1 MRLLDL
7 GKSATESLLRTK
19 ARSALT
25 MLGIVIGIM
34 SVILMLSIGEAAQ
47 RFILSQISSFGSD
60 VLYVSNGSSK
70 DEGQPTLFVKET
82 LAMKDVRKLKAQPWV
97 SLITGVVNQSDQLT
111 AGSYDTS
118 AQILGTM
125 PDELRFNDRRVRLGA
140 FFDASAVDARER
152 VVVLGSEIADKSF
165 GQNDPLGKSVKISG
179 QSFRVVGVME
189 SVGTQSFQNVDKQ
202 VYMPVTAAL
211 DLYNKKYLTRIA
223 VRTSVPLD
231 QAKMRIQ
238 LALRDSHNLD
248 NPQGDLG
255 KDDFTVTT
263 QEDAVR
269 SASEV
274 TNILQILLSSIAAI
288 SLVVGGIGI
297 MNIMYVSVTERVK
310 EIGLRMAIGARKADV
325 LRQFLV
331 EAVMLTS
338 LGGILG
344 IALGVSLAYLG
355 ITIISTFQSGW
366 TFALTTRGIWL
377 GLVVSAAIG
386 LVFGYFPARRAAK
399 LHPIEALRFE

>member
-179 QSFRVVGVME
+179 QSFRVIGVME
-189 SVGTQSFQNVDKQ
+189 PVGTQSFQNVDKQ

-248 NPQGDLG
+248 NPQGDLA

-338 LGGILG
+338 LGGVLG

-355 ITIISTFQSGW
+355 IAIISTFQSGW

>member
-179 QSFRVVGVME
+179 QSFRVIGVME
-189 SVGTQSFQNVDKQ
+189 PVGTQSFQNVDKQ

-211 DLYNKKYLTRIA
+211 DLYNKNTSRASPSGRRCRWTRPRCASSWRSVIVITWITHRA
-223 VRTSVPLD
+223 IWRRTT
-231 QAKMRIQ
+231 
-238 LALRDSHNLD
+238 LR
-248 NPQGDLG
+248 
-255 KDDFTVTT
+255 
-263 QEDAVR
+263 
-269 SASEV
+269 
-274 TNILQILLSSIAAI
+274 
-288 SLVVGGIGI
+288 
-297 MNIMYVSVTERVK
+297 
-310 EIGLRMAIGARKADV
+310 
-325 LRQFLV
+325 
-331 EAVMLTS
+331 
-338 LGGILG
+338 
-344 IALGVSLAYLG
+344 
-355 ITIISTFQSGW
+355 
-366 TFALTTRGIWL
+366 
-377 GLVVSAAIG
+377 
-386 LVFGYFPARRAAK
+386 
-399 LHPIEALRFE
+399 

>member
-1 MRLLDL
+1 
-7 GKSATESLLRTK
+7 
-19 ARSALT
+19 
-25 MLGIVIGIM
+25 
-34 SVILMLSIGEAAQ
+34 
-47 RFILSQISSFGSD
+47 
-60 VLYVSNGSSK
+60 VSNGSSK